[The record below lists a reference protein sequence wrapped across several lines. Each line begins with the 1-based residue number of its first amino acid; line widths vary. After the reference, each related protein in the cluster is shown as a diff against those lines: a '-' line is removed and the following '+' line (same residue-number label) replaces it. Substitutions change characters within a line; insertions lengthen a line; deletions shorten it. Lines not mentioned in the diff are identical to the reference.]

1 MTQIPNPRDNANP
14 VDPANPAGLNIAP
27 RPDVTSS
34 EKTPFPRP
42 VVGATPEMVQAQPQA
57 FVPQTTA
64 TFTGTADR
72 PRTRSTITGYLY
84 AGTDLVDGQ
93 GRIVRA
99 KYDTTKEA
107 YTELR
112 SMPTTERL
120 AFLNEMYQ
128 RGLYDK
134 KIKPSE
140 TGLTQADLRVM
151 QDVLLTSNT
160 YGYEWRTALN
170 FIRQENP
177 VTSPGMGRKATSRVD
192 LADALDRAALGSLGR
207 TLTAAERNQQIASIQ
222 AQERAGTDVSTSMLV
237 QQAPSQVAPAEE
249 QAYNFARVA
258 DLTASILGGS

>member
-1 MTQIPNPRDNANP
+1 MSTTPTPSD
-14 VDPANPAGLNIAP
+14 PAGLG
-27 RPDVTSS
+27 VTPPPVATTGK
-34 EKTPFPRP
+34 ETIPFPRE
-42 VVGATPEMVQAQPQA
+42 VTGVSQAMVQAQPSAFIPQA
-57 FVPQTTA
+57 TQGFA
-64 TFTGTADR
+64 GTADR
-72 PRTRSTITGYLY
+72 PRTQSTITGYLY

-99 KYDTTKEA
+99 KYDATREA
-107 YTELR
+107 FTELR
-112 SMPTTERL
+112 SMPTSERL

-134 KIKPSE
+134 KIKPSA

-177 VTSPGMGRKATSRVD
+177 VGLPGSGRKATSSVD
-192 LADALDRAALGSLGR
+192 LAEALDRAALGSLGR
-207 TLTAAERNQQIASIQ
+207 TLTAAERKQQIASIQ
-222 AQERAGTDVSTSMLV
+222 SQERAGTDVSTGMLV
-237 QQAPSQVAPAEE
+237 QQAPGQVAPAEE